1 METNE
6 EKQSGLRVKCLITGK
21 PGYFSATLLQEKLKS
36 YNTLEEVGK
45 DFGVTRERVRQI
57 EVKALRKLR
66 HPSRSK
72 SLQTFFD
79 KEYEFTAEEALEEDG
94 DEE

>member
-45 DFGVTRERVRQI
+45 HYICRDAGKLLRDGKSQTETRIALGLPIDGYVEVDQHII
-57 EVKALRKLR
+57 EKI
-66 HPSRSK
+66 
-72 SLQTFFD
+72 
-79 KEYEFTAEEALEEDG
+79 
-94 DEE
+94 